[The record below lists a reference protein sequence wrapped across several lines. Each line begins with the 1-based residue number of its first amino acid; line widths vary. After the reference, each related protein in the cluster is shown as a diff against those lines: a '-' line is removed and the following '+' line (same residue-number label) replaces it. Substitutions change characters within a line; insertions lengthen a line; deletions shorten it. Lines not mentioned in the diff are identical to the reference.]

1 MGHRPISPLLL
12 HAADVAAT
20 PKHCSIGGTY
30 KHTHLPHQ
38 RAMKQTRDTA
48 HESARANLLWS

>member
-1 MGHRPISPLLL
+1 MSPLLL

-20 PKHCSIGGTY
+20 PKHRSVGGTY
-30 KHTHLPHQ
+30 KHTYLPHQ

-48 HESARANLLWS
+48 HESARVNLIWS